1 MYDLEIIFDNYVII
15 FRSYDKYGRVEI
27 VQYRFDRDSVLIFK
41 IGYDEY
47 NRIYRWER
55 NVNGDEIKYLYFYD
69 KDSNIEEVYINGAF
83 VWRFSYSNNGNVKR
97 LIRNG
102 EFLDLEYD
110 FGDRISKLGNKNY
123 KFDEDGF
130 MVKR

>member
-1 MYDLEIIFDNYVII
+1 MYDSEIIFDNYVII

-55 NVNGDEIKYLYFYD
+55 NVNGDEIKYFYFYD

-102 EFLDLEYD
+102 EFVDLEYD

-123 KFDEDGF
+123 KFDDDGF

>member
-1 MYDLEIIFDNYVII
+1 MYDSEIIFDNYVII

-102 EFLDLEYD
+102 EFVDLEYD

-123 KFDEDGF
+123 KFDDDGF

>member
-1 MYDLEIIFDNYVII
+1 MYDLEIIFDNQVII

-102 EFLDLEYD
+102 EFVDLEYD

>member
-1 MYDLEIIFDNYVII
+1 MYDSEIIFDNYVII

-102 EFLDLEYD
+102 EFVDLEYD

-123 KFDEDGF
+123 KFDEGGF

>member
-1 MYDLEIIFDNYVII
+1 MYDSEIIFDNYVII

-55 NVNGDEIKYLYFYD
+55 NVNGDVIKYLYFYD

-97 LIRNG
+97 LIKNG
-102 EFLDLEYD
+102 EFVDLEYD

>member
-1 MYDLEIIFDNYVII
+1 MYDSEIIFDNYVII

-27 VQYRFDRDSVLIFK
+27 VQYRFDRDIVLIFK

-102 EFLDLEYD
+102 EFVDLEYD

>member
-102 EFLDLEYD
+102 EFVDLEYD

-123 KFDEDGF
+123 KFDDDGF

>member
-1 MYDLEIIFDNYVII
+1 MYDSEIIFDNYVII

-41 IGYDEY
+41 VGYDEY

-102 EFLDLEYD
+102 EFVDLEYD

>member
-83 VWRFSYSNNGNVKR
+83 FWRFSYSNNGNVKR

-102 EFLDLEYD
+102 EFVDLEYD

>member
-1 MYDLEIIFDNYVII
+1 MYDSEIIFDNYVII

-55 NVNGDEIKYLYFYD
+55 NVNGDEIKYFYFYD

-102 EFLDLEYD
+102 EFVDLEYD

>member
-1 MYDLEIIFDNYVII
+1 MYDSEIIFDNYVII

-55 NVNGDEIKYLYFYD
+55 NVNGDVIKYLYFYD

-102 EFLDLEYD
+102 EFVDLEYD

>member
-102 EFLDLEYD
+102 EFVDLEYD

>member
-69 KDSNIEEVYINGAF
+69 KDSNIEEVYINGVF

-102 EFLDLEYD
+102 EFVDLEYD

>member
-1 MYDLEIIFDNYVII
+1 MYDSEIIFDNYVII

>member
-1 MYDLEIIFDNYVII
+1 MYDSEIIFDNYVII

-102 EFLDLEYD
+102 EFVDLEYD
-110 FGDRISKLGNKNY
+110 LGDRISKLGNKNY

>member
-1 MYDLEIIFDNYVII
+1 MYDSEIIFDNYVII

-102 EFLDLEYD
+102 KFVDLEYD

>member
-15 FRSYDKYGRVEI
+15 FCSYDKYGRVEI

-102 EFLDLEYD
+102 EFVDLEYD

>member
-55 NVNGDEIKYLYFYD
+55 NVNGDVIKYLYFYD

-102 EFLDLEYD
+102 EFVDLEYD

>member
-1 MYDLEIIFDNYVII
+1 MYDSEIIFDNYVII

-69 KDSNIEEVYINGAF
+69 KDSNIEEVYINGVF

-102 EFLDLEYD
+102 EFVDLEYD
-110 FGDRISKLGNKNY
+110 FGDRISKSGNKNY

>member
-55 NVNGDEIKYLYFYD
+55 NVNGDEIKYFYFYD

-102 EFLDLEYD
+102 EFVDLEYD

>member
-1 MYDLEIIFDNYVII
+1 MYDSEIIFDNYVII

-102 EFLDLEYD
+102 EFVDLEYD